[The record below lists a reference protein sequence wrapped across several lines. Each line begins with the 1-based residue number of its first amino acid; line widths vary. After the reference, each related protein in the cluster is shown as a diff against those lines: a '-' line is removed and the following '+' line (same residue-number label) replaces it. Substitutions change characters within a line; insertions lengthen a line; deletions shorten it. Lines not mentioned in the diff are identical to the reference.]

1 MATASSSVVFG
12 TPLSDEPPLVR
23 ELDVLCPRAPKEVVP
38 FSGDLRK
45 AHEDALL
52 ASKAGLFAALLTF
65 AGENKLRFET
75 CVLDDSR
82 AAVEDD
88 DAMLLSV
95 RIKLR
100 PATVEE
106 LEAEDKDTA
115 EAVDA
120 FVKSRLDEL
129 WEEAEKKDG
138 DEKRDQAVEAYKATC
153 DVEIASIERLVGM
166 GTEAARREAYIRA
179 KNLEAAIKQRCD
191 SIPWFKAKFEALLP
205 PKSAEELVRVED
217 VPAETPED
225 IFGMAP
231 MPAGGAASGAG
242 GAAAE
247 FPLQQL
253 WRGAVAAGGAA
264 SESA

>member
-1 MATASSSVVFG
+1 MAAPSPAVFG
-12 TPLSDEPPLVR
+12 RPLSEEPPLVR

-52 ASKAGLFAALLTF
+52 ASKAGLTAALLTF

-75 CVLDDSR
+75 CVLYDSS
-82 AAVEDD
+82 AAEDD
-88 DAMLLSV
+88 AVLLSL

-106 LEAEDKDTA
+106 LEEEDKDTA

-120 FVKSRLDEL
+120 FVKSRLDEM

-138 DEKRDQAVEAYKATC
+138 DEKRDQAVAAYKATC
-153 DVEIASIERLVGM
+153 DVEVATIERLAALK
-166 GTEAARREAYIRA
+166 TEAGRREAYTRA
-179 KNLEAAIKQRCD
+179 KNLEAAIKERFD

-205 PKSAEELVRVED
+205 SKS
-217 VPAETPED
+217 PEAQAALEALGEYPPEGVD
-225 IFGMAP
+225 IFGTLP
-231 MPAGGAASGAG
+231 YEGGVAGGAASG
-242 GAAAE
+242 
-247 FPLQQL
+247 
-253 WRGAVAAGGAA
+253 
-264 SESA
+264 SA